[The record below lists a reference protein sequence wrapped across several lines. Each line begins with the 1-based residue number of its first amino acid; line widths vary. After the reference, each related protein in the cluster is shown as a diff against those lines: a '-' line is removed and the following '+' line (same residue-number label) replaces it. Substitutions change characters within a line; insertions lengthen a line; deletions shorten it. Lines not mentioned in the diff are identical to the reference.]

1 MLATHAHALEMH
13 ALVTLGA
20 KGLARAGRAQHLKP
34 GDRFALQSVAP

>member
-1 MLATHAHALEMH
+1 MLATHAHALEM
-13 ALVTLGA
+13 VTLGA